1 MALVGIS
8 LGTYMQWKQ
17 ERAAGEVGW
26 SVPHE
31 EGALPWPCINNVYV
45 PAIAHVRV
53 RCAYC
58 RAYSNPLTGALVA
71 PTDAPSPAHAARYLA
86 EAKTQ
91 RLIRLANRAT
101 R

>member
-1 MALVGIS
+1 M
-8 LGTYMQWKQ
+8 
-17 ERAAGEVGW
+17 
-26 SVPHE
+26 
-31 EGALPWPCINNVYV
+31 
-45 PAIAHVRV
+45 
-53 RCAYC
+53 
-58 RAYSNPLTGALVA
+58 A